1 LLLAAGFVLM
11 RDLQNHH
18 PRHKNT
24 FQGIYPFFDNLSPA
38 PDDTAA
44 ATSMRNPSAV
54 HSRKG
59 SEKYE
64 TSSNSRGFFWRYVK
78 KKKKKWWWYLLQ
90 QQQQQQA
97 PAPTL
102 ADTATS
108 SFLFCW
114 NDQSSRDC
122 SFFPPA
128 SAVPASTL

>member
-1 LLLAAGFVLM
+1 
-11 RDLQNHH
+11 
-18 PRHKNT
+18 
-24 FQGIYPFFDNLSPA
+24 
-38 PDDTAA
+38 
-44 ATSMRNPSAV
+44 MRNPSAV

-64 TSSNSRGFFWRYVK
+64 TSNSSRGFFWRYV

-90 QQQQQQA
+90 QQQLQA

-122 SFFPPA
+122 SFLPSLISSFLLLLFLLLHSDSRLHGFTEFA
-128 SAVPASTL
+128 